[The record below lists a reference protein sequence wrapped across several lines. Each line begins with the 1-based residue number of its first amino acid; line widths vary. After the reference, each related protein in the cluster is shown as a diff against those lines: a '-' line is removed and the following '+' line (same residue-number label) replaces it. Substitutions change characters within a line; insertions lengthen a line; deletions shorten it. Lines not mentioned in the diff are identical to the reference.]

1 MVVVFVW
8 MCHTDE
14 RTAVCPII
22 LIDLVVCLLVLA
34 VWVVRLEP
42 KPSFLKPTGREARH
56 ITCNTPHVRC
66 ASRSTEPFRNRNLRA
81 PVACLSLFPCFRCH
95 GFLPSAALGRSA
107 DAARNQHK
115 MMGRPRAVFKSF
127 TRAVSRLSLIRGSMM
142 RQWAAC
148 LPAPLSCR
156 IDARRG
162 TGACR
167 LLSTRGVLSTF
178 RVGTARVHPA
188 VHRFFWVIPCHPL
201 SCPVV
206 LPVVLRLCLY
216 TQALV
221 CWR

>member
-1 MVVVFVW
+1 M
-8 MCHTDE
+8 
-14 RTAVCPII
+14 CPII

-148 LPAPLSCR
+148 LPPFPVGSTHDVGLVRVVCCPLGVSF
-156 IDARRG
+156 RRSVLG
-162 TGACR
+162 PPGCTR
-167 LLSTRGVLSTF
+167 LCTVSSGSS
-178 RVGTARVHPA
+178 P
-188 VHRFFWVIPCHPL
+188 VIPCRVL
-201 SCPVV
+201 SCCR
-206 LPVVLRLCLY
+206 VVLRLCLY